1 MMTDGFLFRAGLL
14 FITKYDEKLIKE
26 GKRIHFNQAY
36 LDDFN
41 KNDVPK
47 NNIVIFNFE
56 ADDLEAEYE
65 RIKNLSIGEV
75 SDILC
80 VNCLLYTSNT
90 DVYWELMDD
99 IRTEQISCL
108 TRERWKEMQGVP
120 G

>member
-80 VNCLLYTSNT
+80 VNVHMPYYYFNLIDPDGNT
-90 DVYWELMDD
+90 LEITGNYRSGKRNGSM
-99 IRTEQISCL
+99 
-108 TRERWKEMQGVP
+108 
-120 G
+120 